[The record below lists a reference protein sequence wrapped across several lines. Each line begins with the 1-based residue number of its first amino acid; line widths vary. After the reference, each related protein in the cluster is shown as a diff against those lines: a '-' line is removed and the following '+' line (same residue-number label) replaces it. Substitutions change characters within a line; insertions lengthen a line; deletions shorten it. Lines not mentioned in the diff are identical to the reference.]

1 MKAFIAILL
10 LFGMLLQTTAKL
22 AILINFKINQD
33 YIAKNLCI
41 KKDEPDS
48 CCKGSCQLKE
58 DLEEEEKSENPEALP
73 NLKDKFELLPFTLT
87 SKKDWF
93 FASVIR
99 KHHFIYIHKN
109 YTTDLSAVF
118 HPPNLCAA

>member
-1 MKAFIAILL
+1 MKVFIAIFL

-22 AILINFKINQD
+22 AILINFKINQE
-33 YIAKNLCI
+33 YIAKNLCVN
-41 KKDEPDS
+41 KDVPDS
-48 CCKGSCQLKE
+48 CCKGSCQLNE

-93 FASVIR
+93 FGSVIR

-118 HPPNLCAA
+118 HPPNFCAA